1 MISTAGHT
9 LRSVQALLSDSVDYA
24 GLFPPS
30 QVSMET
36 AVKNY
41 ASYRSGADSWMLGR
55 FVCPVG
61 RLDEFV
67 GAVQAC
73 EPEPMKPWRI
83 SVISGG
89 DTKAA
94 LEAIEGF
101 NSKHATHYI
110 CDTVEIKAASEF
122 EIHSI
127 AESVPSNL
135 TAYFEIAS
143 DESLGQS
150 IANLASLKQR
160 AKLRSGGVT
169 EDAFP
174 GSKDVIRFIRVCAV
188 LGVPFKATAGLHHP
202 LRCMKPL
209 TYEPNAPVGRM
220 HGFLNLFLAAAFA
233 SSGADLASLEKIMT
247 EASIEAFEFTDAG
260 ISWRGQQFLRTAQ
273 VSRIRERSINSFG
286 SCSFTEPT
294 DELRELGLL

>member
-9 LRSVQALLSDSVDYA
+9 LRSVQALLSESVDYA

-41 ASYRSGADSWMLGR
+41 ASYRAGADSWMLGR

-61 RLDEFV
+61 SLDEFERTV
-67 GAVQAC
+67 K
-73 EPEPMKPWRI
+73 EIDPEPAAHWKI

-89 DTKAA
+89 DANETLSK
-94 LEAIEGF
+94 IEDF
-101 NSKHATHYI
+101 NSNHSAHYV
-110 CDTVEIKAASEF
+110 CDTVEIKIASAYD
-122 EIHSI
+122 IHSI
-127 AESVPSNL
+127 SDAVPPKL
-135 TAYFEIAS
+135 TAYFEIAAE
-143 DESLGQS
+143 ESLGES
-150 IANLASLKQR
+150 IATLASFKQR

-169 EDAFP
+169 ADAFP
-174 GSKDVIRFIRVCAV
+174 ASKEVLRFVRVCAV

-209 TYEPNAPVGRM
+209 TYEPDAPVGRM

-233 SSGADLASLEKIMT
+233 SSGCDLIALEKIMK
-247 EASIEAFEFTDAG
+247 EDSIEAFEFTDAG
-260 ISWRGQQFLRTAQ
+260 ISWRGQQFIRTAQ
-273 VSRIRERSINSFG
+273 ISRIREKSINSFG